1 MKKKLIIAAII
12 LAVVFVSVIFLSR
25 KKVVSDQIAPKEA
38 LSVTIQSAKNS
49 ASLTQ
54 TLEYPAITA
63 GDQQIT
69 LSANVSGTITGL
81 NFDLGDKVFQGKQLV
96 TIDEIGNNSGIGESG
111 LKSYNVQALELSV
124 ESAEEKYKS
133 AKRTYQDDKTYANKK
148 SKEVA
153 EIDLETAKVNLN
165 GALNNRLVVSP
176 ISGTITQRLVS
187 EGDSVSIGQKIA
199 TISKTA
205 LTKVQFFADKEELPN
220 FKIGTKVSINEDGND
235 LTGIVTRISPVADT
249 ITKRFLIEAKPTGKN
264 PLIIGSVINV
274 SLSITRT
281 PSVSGNLILPLSA
294 ITIGQNESYIFIV
307 DNNHAKKVNIDII
320 KVQGEFAEIKSAI
333 TSDVQIIINGS
344 KLVQDGEEVLIK

>member
-1 MKKKLIIAAII
+1 MKKKLIIAAVI
-12 LAVVFVSVIFLSR
+12 LVAIFALVIRFS
-25 KKVVSDQIAPKEA
+25 KKQVATNQPTAKEA
-38 LSVTIQSAKNS
+38 LSVTTQSAIDS
-49 ASLTQ
+49 VSLKQ

-69 LSANVSGTITGL
+69 LSANVSGTITEL
-81 NFDLGDKVFQGKQLV
+81 NFDLGDKVSQGKQLII
-96 TIDEIGNNSGIGESG
+96 IDEVGNNSGIGENN

-133 AKRTYQDDKTYANKK
+133 AKRTYEDDKTYANKK
-148 SKEVA
+148 AKEVA
-153 EIDLETAKVNLN
+153 EIDLETAKVNLS

-220 FKIGTKVSINEDGND
+220 FEIGTKVSINEDGND
-235 LTGIVTRISPVADT
+235 FPGIVTRISPVADA

-264 PLIIGSVINV
+264 PLLIGSVINV
-274 SLSITRT
+274 SLGITRI

-307 DNNHAKKVNIDII
+307 DNGHAKKVNIEIV
-320 KVQGEFAEIKSAI
+320 KVQGEFAEIKTDISANAE
-333 TSDVQIIINGS
+333 IIINGS
-344 KLVQDGEEVLIK
+344 KLVQDGEEIKVN